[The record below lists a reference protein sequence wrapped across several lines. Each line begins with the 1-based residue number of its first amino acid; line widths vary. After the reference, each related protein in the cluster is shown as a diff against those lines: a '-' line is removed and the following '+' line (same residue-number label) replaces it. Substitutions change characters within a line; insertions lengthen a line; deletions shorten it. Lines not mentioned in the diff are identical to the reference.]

1 MALFDAVV
9 SEAEEKFDLS
19 GKGKKL
25 LAILLAMISDKT
37 NGGFTGFLE
46 HFNKAG
52 LGDTAASWITSGANL
67 PLSYEQ
73 TESAF
78 GETTLKEISE
88 QAGLD
93 YKTTT
98 SATAFITPHIIN
110 ELTPEGVAPKDVDL
124 AATIAGLTGI
134 GAANAANVTAADFA
148 ENKTVTGDV
157 AGNEKVSAASVSAVN
172 NSETSAA
179 ENGDSSILR
188 ILLPLLLLGLVIFLG
203 YKFCGNSETV
213 NTVNQNINTNVNL
226 ANNNTAADNANVDNV
241 PDNTVAT
248 VEPSFVLKAENGK
261 YIVSGTVSDEAAKK
275 QIMDAL
281 TAQFGAE
288 NVDFTNLKVDANA
301 KNFAAGWW
309 DNFSKLLPD
318 LKNWKTGALSFN
330 GNTIDASGLPQTAVN
345 QIKTLFASDWRL
357 PASIAGEE
365 SVARQANEDA
375 LTKLTEARSADQV
388 VQALNLSVI
397 NFASNKSDIPEDAKP
412 ILDKAA
418 EVLNKLPAATLIEI
432 GGHTDSDGDDA
443 KNLTLSQE
451 RADAV
456 RKALVQRGVDER
468 LLITKGYGET
478 QPVAENDTPD
488 NKFKNRRIAYKL
500 ITDEEIIKRV
510 KFGSNSAAAN

>member
-1 MALFDAVV
+1 MVLFDSIVR
-9 SEAEEKFDLS
+9 EAEEKFDLG

-25 LAILLAMISDKT
+25 LSILLAMVSDKT
-37 NGGFTGFLE
+37 NGGFSGFLE

-52 LGDTAASWITSGANL
+52 LGDTAASWITSGANM
-67 PLSYEQ
+67 PISYEQ

-98 SATAFITPHIIN
+98 SATAFMTPHIIN
-110 ELTPEGVAPKDVDL
+110 ELTPKGIAPKDVDL

-134 GAANAANVTAADFA
+134 GAATASNVKAADFA
-148 ENKTVTGDV
+148 KNKAVSANIV
-157 AGNEKVSAASVSAVN
+157 ENEKVSAASTSAVN
-172 NSETSAA
+172 NNETSAA
-179 ENGDSSILR
+179 ETDDNSILK

-213 NTVNQNINTNVNL
+213 NTADQNINTNVNL
-226 ANNNTAADNANVDNV
+226 ANNDANANAANVTDNTAK
-241 PDNTVAT
+241 T

-261 YIVSGTVSDEAAKK
+261 YIVSGMVSDEAAKK

-301 KNFAAGWW
+301 ENFAAGWW

-318 LKNWKTGALSFN
+318 LRNWKTGELSFN

-345 QIKTLFASDWRL
+345 QIKTLFASGWRL
-357 PASIAGEE
+357 PASITGEE
-365 SVARQANEDA
+365 SVAKQANEEA
-375 LTKLTEARSADQV
+375 LAKLTEAKSADQV
-388 VQALNLSVI
+388 VSALNLSVI
-397 NFASNKSDIPEDAKP
+397 NFASNSADIPEDAKP

-418 EVLNKLPAATLIEI
+418 DVLNKLPAATLVEI

-443 KNLTLSQE
+443 KNMTLSQE

-468 LLITKGYGET
+468 LLMTKGYGET

-500 ITDEEIIKRV
+500 ITDEEIIKQV